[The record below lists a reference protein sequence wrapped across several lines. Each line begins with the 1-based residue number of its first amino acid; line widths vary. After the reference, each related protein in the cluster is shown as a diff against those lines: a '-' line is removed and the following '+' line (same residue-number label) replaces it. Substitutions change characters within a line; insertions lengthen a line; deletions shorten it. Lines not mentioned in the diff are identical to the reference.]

1 MNLLP
6 AFPRRPSYSALQPF
20 RLPSLRSL
28 QVGENTGYVS
38 RNSYLIRE
46 KKIGISGRKKNGS
59 LRGEDEINSNETNV
73 TFSWMESKRK
83 KDFVGGL

>member
-1 MNLLP
+1 MYLVTRILFERKKLEYP
-6 AFPRRPSYSALQPF
+6 
-20 RLPSLRSL
+20 
-28 QVGENTGYVS
+28 GE
-38 RNSYLIRE
+38 
-46 KKIGISGRKKNGS
+46 KNGS

>member
-1 MNLLP
+1 MYLI
-6 AFPRRPSYSALQPF
+6 SYSP
-20 RLPSLRSL
+20 
-28 QVGENTGYVS
+28 V
-38 RNSYLIRE
+38 IRE